1 VKNERENRSGEQG
14 GRTPGGWGIPGM
26 GGPTGGPGMGRHGG
40 RGQPQKDLPDGKR
53 ILEQIW
59 NETGGQMLEGR
70 RS

>member
-1 VKNERENRSGEQG
+1 
-14 GRTPGGWGIPGM
+14 M